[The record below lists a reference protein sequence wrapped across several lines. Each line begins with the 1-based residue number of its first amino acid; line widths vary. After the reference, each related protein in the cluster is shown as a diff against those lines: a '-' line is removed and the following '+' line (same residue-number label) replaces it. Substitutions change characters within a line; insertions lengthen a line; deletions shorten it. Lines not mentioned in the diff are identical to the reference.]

1 MSLKKTLIIAT
12 LVLYTACNAKD
23 FNDGVMEKKGKVYT
37 ITTTEL
43 CNTKGFHGPTPLK
56 VVIKKNKIVNVEALP
71 NRDTQRFFDRVKNEM
86 LPKFRGVDFK
96 DYATVDVV
104 SGATI
109 SSKAVRENVKAA
121 YDYYTE
127 NK

>member
-37 ITTTEL
+37 ITTTEI
-43 CNTKGFHGPTPLK
+43 CNARGFHGPTPLK

-71 NRDTQRFFDRVKNEM
+71 NRDTPRFFDRVKNEM

-121 YDYYTE
+121 YDYYTA

>member
-1 MSLKKTLIIAT
+1 MKKGICLQI
-12 LVLYTACNAKD
+12 LFFHYNV
-23 FNDGVMEKKGKVYT
+23 GVMEKKGKVYT
-37 ITTTEL
+37 ITTTEI
-43 CNTKGFHGPTPLK
+43 CNARGFHGPTPLK

-71 NRDTQRFFDRVKNEM
+71 NRDTPRFFDRVKNEM

-96 DYATVDVV
+96 DNATVDVV

-109 SSKAVRENVKAA
+109 SSKTVRENVKAA
-121 YDYYTE
+121 YDYYTA

>member
-12 LVLYTACNAKD
+12 LVLYTACNAKV

-37 ITTTEL
+37 ITTTEI
-43 CNTKGFHGPTPLK
+43 CNARGFHGPTPLK

-71 NRDTQRFFDRVKNEM
+71 NRDTPRFFDRVKNEM

-96 DYATVDVV
+96 DYATVDGVTG
-104 SGATI
+104 STI
-109 SSKAVRENVKAA
+109 SSNAVRENMKAA
-121 YDYYTE
+121 YNYYME
-127 NK
+127 HK

>member
-1 MSLKKTLIIAT
+1 MKKILLLSTITLSTI
-12 LVLYTACNAKD
+12 ACNGKD

-37 ITTTEL
+37 ITTTEI
-43 CNTKGFHGPTPLK
+43 CNARGFHGPTPLK

-71 NRDTQRFFDRVKNEM
+71 NRDTPRFFDRVKNEM

-121 YDYYTE
+121 YDYYME
-127 NK
+127 HK

>member
-1 MSLKKTLIIAT
+1 MSFKKTLIIAT

-37 ITTTEL
+37 ITTTEI
-43 CNTKGFHGPTPLK
+43 CNARGFHGPTPLK

-71 NRDTQRFFDRVKNEM
+71 NRDTPRFFDRVKNEM

-96 DYATVDVV
+96 DYATVGVV

-121 YDYYTE
+121 YDYYTA

>member
-1 MSLKKTLIIAT
+1 MKKILLLATIALST
-12 LVLYTACNAKD
+12 IACNEKD

-37 ITTTEL
+37 ITTTEI
-43 CNTKGFHGPTPLK
+43 CNARGFHGPTPLK

-71 NRDTQRFFDRVKNEM
+71 NRDTPRFFDRVKNEM

-121 YDYYTE
+121 YDYYTA

>member
-1 MSLKKTLIIAT
+1 MSFKKTLIIAT

-23 FNDGVMEKKGKVYT
+23 FNDVMEKKGKVYT
-37 ITTTEL
+37 ITTTEI
-43 CNTKGFHGPTPLK
+43 CNARGFHGPTPLK

-71 NRDTQRFFDRVKNEM
+71 NRDTPRFFDRVKNEM

-121 YDYYTE
+121 YDYYTA

>member
-1 MSLKKTLIIAT
+1 MKKTLLLATIALST
-12 LVLYTACNAKD
+12 IACNEKD
-23 FNDGVMEKKGKVYT
+23 FNDGVMKKKGKVYT
-37 ITTTEL
+37 ITTTEI
-43 CNTKGFHGPTPLK
+43 CNARGFHGPTPLK

-71 NRDTQRFFDRVKNEM
+71 NRDTPRFFDRVKNEM

-121 YDYYTE
+121 YDYYTA

>member
-1 MSLKKTLIIAT
+1 MRLKKTLILAT
-12 LVLYTACNAKD
+12 LVLCTACNAKD
-23 FNDGVMEKKGKVYT
+23 FNDGVMEKEGKIYT
-37 ITTTEL
+37 ITTTEI
-43 CNTKGFHGPTPLK
+43 CNARGFHGPTPLK

-71 NRDTQRFFDRVKNEM
+71 NRDTPRFFDRVKNEM

-121 YDYYTE
+121 YDYYTA

>member
-1 MSLKKTLIIAT
+1 MSFKKTLIIAT

-37 ITTTEL
+37 ITTTEI
-43 CNTKGFHGPTPLK
+43 CNARGFHGPTPLK

-71 NRDTQRFFDRVKNEM
+71 NRDTPRFFDRVKNEM

-121 YDYYTE
+121 YDYYTA

>member
-1 MSLKKTLIIAT
+1 MKIILLLAT
-12 LVLYTACNAKD
+12 IALSTIACNGKD
-23 FNDGVMEKKGKVYT
+23 FNDGVMSKKGKVYT
-37 ITTTEL
+37 ITTTEI
-43 CNTKGFHGPTPLK
+43 CNARGFHGPTPLK

-71 NRDTQRFFDRVKNEM
+71 NRDTPRFFDRVKNEM

-121 YDYYTE
+121 YDYYTA

>member
-12 LVLYTACNAKD
+12 LVLYTACNAKV

-37 ITTTEL
+37 ITTTEI
-43 CNTKGFHGPTPLK
+43 CNARGFHGPTPLK

-71 NRDTQRFFDRVKNEM
+71 NRDTPRFFDRVKNEM

-96 DYATVDVV
+96 DYAIVDVV

-121 YDYYTE
+121 YDYYTA